1 MNIADFISN
10 VGFPVA
16 LCFYLMY
23 NQSIM
28 QKQHKEEM
36 ETLSANFSKAIDNN
50 TKAIDRLERTVE
62 KWQKK
67 E

>member
-1 MNIADFISN
+1 MDIADFIQN

-16 LCFYLMY
+16 LCVYLIY
-23 NQSIM
+23 NQNVM

-36 ETLSANFSKAIDNN
+36 ENLSENFSKALSNN
-50 TKAIDRLERTVE
+50 TKAIERLERTVE

>member
-1 MNIADFISN
+1 
-10 VGFPVA
+10 
-16 LCFYLMY
+16 
-23 NQSIM
+23 M

-36 ETLSANFSKAIDNN
+36 ETLSANFSKAIENN